1 MNKPISIVFDDEATL
16 TQAEMAELLQISKS
30 AQEKFERRLFEKLR
44 GEFLAR
50 GVGIEDTQTLLT
62 ILRGL

>member
-1 MNKPISIVFDDEATL
+1 MNKPIAIVFDNEVTL
-16 TQAEMAELLQISKS
+16 TQAEMAELLQISKA

-50 GVGIEDTQTLLT
+50 GVGIEDAPTLLA
-62 ILRGL
+62 ILRGQ